1 MLRPWMSCDR
11 DGRDAEAKVD
21 INYLFLRQ
29 QTERSRADAAA
40 SAIARKIHEQLANE
54 YERLIE
60 DATEG
65 RIGRVG
71 SASHAYIRKTLC
83 NTNRAVSSGG

>member
-1 MLRPWMSCDR
+1 M
-11 DGRDAEAKVD
+11 D

-29 QTERSRADAAA
+29 QTERSRAEAAT
-40 SAIARKIHEQLANE
+40 SNVARKIHEQLANE

-65 RIGRVG
+65 RV
-71 SASHAYIRKTLC
+71 SFVHAEPGPQVP
-83 NTNRAVSSGG
+83 AH

>member
-1 MLRPWMSCDR
+1 M
-11 DGRDAEAKVD
+11 D

-40 SAIARKIHEQLANE
+40 SGIARQLHEQLAGQ

-65 RIGRVG
+65 RVSFVRAER
-71 SASHAYIRKTLC
+71 SATPE
-83 NTNRAVSSGG
+83 G

>member
-1 MLRPWMSCDR
+1 M
-11 DGRDAEAKVD
+11 D

-29 QTERSRADAAA
+29 QTERSRAAAA
-40 SAIARKIHEQLANE
+40 SSDVARKIHEQLADE

-65 RIGRVG
+65 RITFMHGQQLT
-71 SASHAYIRKTLC
+71 K
-83 NTNRAVSSGG
+83 